1 MSYKH
6 RSLDTMKTITVRGI
20 DSILSEKLKQAAKD
34 EGRSVNQV
42 VIDTMKQRFGI
53 KKEKKYTMVYHDLD
67 HIFGRWSSE
76 EFERIQ
82 GKIDKERKID
92 KELWS

>member
-1 MSYKH
+1 
-6 RSLDTMKTITVRGI
+6 
-20 DSILSEKLKQAAKD
+20 
-34 EGRSVNQV
+34 
-42 VIDTMKQRFGI
+42 
-53 KKEKKYTMVYHDLD
+53 MVYHDLD
-67 HIFGRWSSE
+67 HIFGSWSTE

>member
-1 MSYKH
+1 
-6 RSLDTMKTITVRGI
+6 MKTITVRGI
-20 DSILSEKLKQAAKD
+20 DSILSEKLKQVAKK
-34 EGRSVNQV
+34 EGRSINQV
-42 VIDTMKQRFGI
+42 VIDTMQQRFGI

-67 HIFGRWSSE
+67 HIFGKWSTE

>member
-1 MSYKH
+1 MSRKH

-20 DSILSEKLKQAAKD
+20 DSTLSKKLKQAAKE

-42 VIDTMKQRFGI
+42 VIDIMKQSFGI

-67 HIFGRWSSE
+67 HIFGRWSTA

-92 KELWS
+92 KELW

>member
-1 MSYKH
+1 
-6 RSLDTMKTITVRGI
+6 MKTITVRGI
-20 DSILSEKLKQAAKD
+20 DSILSEKLKQTAKE

-42 VIDTMKQRFGI
+42 VIDTIKQRFGI
-53 KKEKKYTMVYHDLD
+53 KKEKIYTMVYHDLD
-67 HIFGRWSSE
+67 YIFGRWSTE

-92 KELWS
+92 KKLWS